1 MNNDSQLIRLDG
13 AEARRHIDAGD
24 MVVLDVRTAEEFNQG
39 ALPGAMSLPWPRLK
53 AVKVMDRETPIL
65 LYCADGA
72 KSRKAAEVL
81 LALGF
86 THVYSMGA
94 MAKYFQVAS

>member
-1 MNNDSQLIRLDG
+1 MNSDIQVIRLSG
-13 AEARRHIDAGD
+13 AEARRHIEEGD
-24 MVVLDVRTAEEFNQG
+24 MVVLDVRSTEEFEQG

-53 AVKVMDRETPIL
+53 AVKVMERETPIL
-65 LYCADGA
+65 LYCDNGA

-86 THVYSMGA
+86 TQVYSMGA
-94 MAKYFQVAS
+94 MAKYYQVAS